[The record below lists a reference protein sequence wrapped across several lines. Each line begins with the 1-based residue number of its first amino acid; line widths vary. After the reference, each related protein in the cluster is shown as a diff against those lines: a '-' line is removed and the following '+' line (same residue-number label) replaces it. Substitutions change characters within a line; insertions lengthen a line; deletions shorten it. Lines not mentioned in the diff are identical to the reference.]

1 MPGPLDLA
9 FLDPPYGS
17 GLAGAV
23 LERLPLT
30 PGGLAS
36 VETQRG
42 EAVAAE
48 GFEEEA
54 VRTYGKAR
62 ITLLRRL

>member
-1 MPGPLDLA
+1 LA
-9 FLDPPYGS
+9 
-17 GLAGAV
+17 
-23 LERLPLT
+23 

-36 VETQRG
+36 VETERG
-42 EAVAAE
+42 EPLAAE

-62 ITLLRRL
+62 ITLLRKL